1 MAMGKSLVWICL
13 VSGLHLQLFDHMSY
27 GHRLETSHAT
37 GFEFRPHGYSSLEL
51 IIVSLLF
58 F

>member
-1 MAMGKSLVWICL
+1 MGKSLVWICL